1 MHSVVDLPPSSLL
14 SVSSYLGLFPTPPL
28 LITCNQPSSL
38 KLGSQKTSPSR
49 DWNAD
54 LTVEDGLFPTS
65 SIWNSPSSTVR
76 SAFQSLDASVSE
88 MRRPKLSVLPL
99 LRAIEEVAWAGAAS
113 SEATMITAQKQQLT
127 ALRTSIRHPSRMGI
141 SSPASSHSGDS
152 SSPSLRERY
161 MEKDQGGLGIN
172 LSEVGS
178 FKDDGTT
185 MGVDGDADDE
195 RSRKSESLRTPIS
208 NAFNSLW
215 TPRVKAERERK
226 DFAKSLRN
234 VNQRISDL
242 HTENIQLDN
251 IRESVDAIG
260 VAFVQFGMD
269 DEKVQLIADKVIDA
283 LCPIITK
290 VDRLTGSHI
299 QFDFQVQNTLA
310 QVRQSV
316 DATGTAF
323 IQFGM
328 DDEKVQLIAEKVVDA
343 PSHH

>member
-14 SVSSYLGLFPTPPL
+14 SVSSYLGLFPTLPL

-113 SEATMITAQKQQLT
+113 SESRLCGSWATMITAQKQQLT
-127 ALRTSIRHPSRMGI
+127 ALRTSIRHPSRMGVDGDADDER
-141 SSPASSHSGDS
+141 SPPPLRRTSGDS

-185 MGVDGDADDE
+185 MGVDGNADDE
-195 RSRKSESLRTPIS
+195 RSRESESLITPIS

-226 DFAKSLRN
+226 DFAKALRSMN
-234 VNQRISDL
+234 
-242 HTENIQLDN
+242 
-251 IRESVDAIG
+251 
-260 VAFVQFGMD
+260 
-269 DEKVQLIADKVIDA
+269 
-283 LCPIITK
+283 
-290 VDRLTGSHI
+290 
-299 QFDFQVQNTLA
+299 
-310 QVRQSV
+310 
-316 DATGTAF
+316 
-323 IQFGM
+323 
-328 DDEKVQLIAEKVVDA
+328 
-343 PSHH
+343 

>member
-14 SVSSYLGLFPTPPL
+14 SVSSYLGLFPTLPL

-88 MRRPKLSVLPL
+88 MRRPKLDHEFSLD
-99 LRAIEEVAWAGAAS
+99 
-113 SEATMITAQKQQLT
+113 ATMITAQKQQLT
-127 ALRTSIRHPSRMGI
+127 ALRTSIRHPSRMGVDGDADDER
-141 SSPASSHSGDS
+141 SPPPLRRTSGDS

-185 MGVDGDADDE
+185 MGVDGNADDE
-195 RSRKSESLRTPIS
+195 RSRESESLITPIS

-226 DFAKSLRN
+226 DFAKALRSMN
-234 VNQRISDL
+234 
-242 HTENIQLDN
+242 
-251 IRESVDAIG
+251 
-260 VAFVQFGMD
+260 
-269 DEKVQLIADKVIDA
+269 
-283 LCPIITK
+283 
-290 VDRLTGSHI
+290 
-299 QFDFQVQNTLA
+299 
-310 QVRQSV
+310 
-316 DATGTAF
+316 
-323 IQFGM
+323 
-328 DDEKVQLIAEKVVDA
+328 
-343 PSHH
+343 

>member
-1 MHSVVDLPPSSLL
+1 MQPTLISQTRLAEDKSFQRLECRSDGGRWAI
-14 SVSSYLGLFPTPPL
+14 SYQQHLEQPL
-28 LITCNQPSSL
+28 LNRKIGVPISGRKRVT
-38 KLGSQKTSPSR
+38 
-49 DWNAD
+49 
-54 LTVEDGLFPTS
+54 
-65 SIWNSPSSTVR
+65 
-76 SAFQSLDASVSE
+76 
-88 MRRPKLSVLPL
+88 VLPL

-127 ALRTSIRHPSRMGI
+127 ALRTSIRHPSRMGVDGDADDER
-141 SSPASSHSGDS
+141 SPPPLRRTSGDS

-195 RSRKSESLRTPIS
+195 RSRESESLITPIS

-226 DFAKSLRN
+226 RKDFAKALRN
-234 VNQRISDL
+234 MNQRVDDL
-242 HTENIQLDN
+242 HTENVERLADMTKKMDRAIKSDGKFQIQLDN
-251 IRESVDAIG
+251 IRESLDAIG

-283 LCPIITK
+283 LHPIVTK
-290 VDRLTGSHI
+290 GHE
-299 QFDFQVQNTLA
+299 QNKADTK
-310 QVRQSV
+310 RR
-316 DATGTAF
+316 
-323 IQFGM
+323 
-328 DDEKVQLIAEKVVDA
+328 
-343 PSHH
+343 

>member
-1 MHSVVDLPPSSLL
+1 M
-14 SVSSYLGLFPTPPL
+14 
-28 LITCNQPSSL
+28 
-38 KLGSQKTSPSR
+38 GS
-49 DWNAD
+49 
-54 LTVEDGLFPTS
+54 
-65 SIWNSPSSTVR
+65 
-76 SAFQSLDASVSE
+76 
-88 MRRPKLSVLPL
+88 
-99 LRAIEEVAWAGAAS
+99 
-113 SEATMITAQKQQLT
+113 TMITAQKQQLT
-127 ALRTSIRHPSRMGI
+127 ALRTSIRHPSRMGVDGDADDER
-141 SSPASSHSGDS
+141 SPPPLRRTSGDS

-195 RSRKSESLRTPIS
+195 RSRESGSLITPIS

-215 TPRVKAERERK
+215 TPRVKAERELPRH
-226 DFAKSLRN
+226 FA
-234 VNQRISDL
+234 RISDL
-242 HTENIQLDN
+242 HTENVERLAYMDNKMDRAIKSDGKSQIQLDN

-283 LCPIITK
+283 PYPIITK
-290 VDRLTGSHI
+290 GHEQNKADTKRPVDRLTGSHI

-310 QVRQSV
+310 QVCQSV
-316 DATGTAF
+316 DATGAAF

-343 PSHH
+343 

>member
-1 MHSVVDLPPSSLL
+1 MGYFLPAAFGTALL
-14 SVSSYLGLFPTPPL
+14 NRKIGVPISGRKRVT
-28 LITCNQPSSL
+28 
-38 KLGSQKTSPSR
+38 
-49 DWNAD
+49 
-54 LTVEDGLFPTS
+54 
-65 SIWNSPSSTVR
+65 
-76 SAFQSLDASVSE
+76 
-88 MRRPKLSVLPL
+88 VLPL

-141 SSPASSHSGDS
+141 SSPLRRTSGDS

-195 RSRKSESLRTPIS
+195 RSRESESLITPIS

-226 DFAKSLRN
+226 RKDFAKALRN
-234 VNQRISDL
+234 MNQRVDDL
-242 HTENIQLDN
+242 HTENVERLADMTKKMDRAIKSDGKFQIQLDN
-251 IRESVDAIG
+251 IRESLDAIG

-283 LCPIITK
+283 LHPIVTK

-316 DATGTAF
+316 DATGAAF

-328 DDEKVQLIAEKVVDA
+328 DDEKVQLIAEQVQNKASSERVLARTKKCYNDMA
-343 PSHH
+343 KE